1 MEYQTKFEY
10 EDDEKPKIRIK
21 VKTVLGKERIFL
33 LKPNESIK
41 FIRTIIQR
49 EFSIMS
55 DQQCLI
61 YEGVILEDGKT
72 IKDYKM
78 ERGSVINLIVT

>member
-1 MEYQTKFEY
+1 
-10 EDDEKPKIRIK
+10 
-21 VKTVLGKERIFL
+21 
-33 LKPNESIK
+33 
-41 FIRTIIQR
+41 
-49 EFSIMS
+49 MS